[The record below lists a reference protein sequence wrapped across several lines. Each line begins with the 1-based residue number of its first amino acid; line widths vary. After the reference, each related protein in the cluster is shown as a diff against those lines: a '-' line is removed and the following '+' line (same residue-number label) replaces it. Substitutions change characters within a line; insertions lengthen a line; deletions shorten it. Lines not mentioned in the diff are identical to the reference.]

1 MIKTMT
7 IAALTLVSF
16 TYIAA
21 AAPRAC
27 RSQSPCDGSVFLGP
41 DYVPATPV
49 TLFGGVVPT
58 DGFMVGVY
66 SSAFGNC
73 TVSDDGPATSING
86 FKLQLTGQNADSNG
100 TQPSPYAL
108 PLVTPPGYKPIGP
121 VSVQCTSNEVSV
133 EARGW

>member
-1 MIKTMT
+1 MIKKTT
-7 IAALTLVSF
+7 IAALTLVSAMN
-16 TYIAA
+16 IAA
-21 AAPRAC
+21 TAPPKC
-27 RSQSPCDGSVFLGP
+27 TSRSACDGSVFLGP
-41 DYVPATPV
+41 DYVPGTAV
-49 TLFGGVVPT
+49 TLFGGVVPD

-66 SSAFGNC
+66 SGAFGNC

-86 FKLQLTGQNADSNG
+86 FKLQLTGQTSDSNG
-100 TQPSPYAL
+100 TQPTPYAL

>member
-1 MIKTMT
+1 MIKTTT
-7 IAALTLVSF
+7 IAALTLVSAMN
-16 TYIAA
+16 IAA
-21 AAPRAC
+21 AAPPECTSHSA
-27 RSQSPCDGSVFLGP
+27 CDGSVFLGP
-41 DYVPATPV
+41 NYVPGTAV
-49 TLFGGVVPT
+49 TLFGGVVPA

-86 FKLQLTGQNADSNG
+86 FKLQLTGQTSDSNG
-100 TQPSPYAL
+100 TQPTPYAL
-108 PLVTPPGYKPIGP
+108 PLVTPSGYKPIGP

>member
-16 TYIAA
+16 TSIAA
-21 AAPRAC
+21 AAPPAC
-27 RSQSPCDGSVFLGP
+27 TSRSPCDGSVFLGP
-41 DYVPATPV
+41 NYAPGIAV
-49 TLFGGVVPT
+49 TLFGGVVPA

-86 FKLQLTGQNADSNG
+86 FKLQLTGQTSDSNG
-100 TQPSPYAL
+100 TQPTPNAL

-121 VSVQCTSNEVSV
+121 VSVQCTTNEVSV
-133 EARGW
+133 AARGW